1 MSQVRS
7 NQLKNQKS
15 RKMSVG
21 RRGFMKGVASGA
33 AGLAAGIELAPAQA
47 PQQGAGGGRG
57 RGNATAPAPDGATL
71 ARENGAARPVS
82 SGRVVEHPG
91 SDFMVD
97 LIRSLG
103 IEYAACNPGSSFEG
117 LHESI
122 VN

>member
-1 MSQVRS
+1 MSRVKSKQ
-7 NQLKNQKS
+7 QQEETS
-15 RKMSVG
+15 RKTSVG

-33 AGLAAGIELAPAQA
+33 AGLAAGVELASAQA
-47 PQQGAGGGRG
+47 PQQGADGGRG

-82 SGRVVEHPG
+82 SARVVEHPG

-103 IEYAACNPGSSFEG
+103 IEYAACN
-117 LHESI
+117 
-122 VN
+122 